1 MQIVDVVCKNV
12 VKKYF
17 YYGDVK
23 SISIDKVGEKLLNVN
38 CVVNSDTRFEYNIT
52 VTNEC
57 RNYYTLHLFTK
68 NKEYYLIP
76 AYEPGRYVYVDA
88 MGAITMFNTTGYEFL
103 LKIWPYYNKKQHIV
117 NFIDSEYIRVRDL
130 LLKLK
135 TFLLINLRLKLFCR
149 DIAIYIS
156 NRILFF
162 LFFLFL
168 FFCCK
173 KGKNKIEK
181 EKTEK
186 KWRLKRKL

>member
-1 MQIVDVVCKNV
+1 LREKIEKGKKENENCGCCLQNV

-52 VTNEC
+52 VSNEC
-57 RNYYTLHLFTK
+57 RNYYTIHLFTK

-76 AYEPGRYVYVDA
+76 AYEPGKYVYVDG
-88 MGAITMFNTTGYEFL
+88 MGLVIMFNNTGYEFL
-103 LKIWPYYNKKQHIV
+103 LKIWPYYDKKQHIV
-117 NFIDSEYIRVRDL
+117 NFIDSEFIRVRDL
-130 LLKLK
+130 LPKLK

-162 LFFLFL
+162 LFFF
-168 FFCCK
+168 FVFCCK
-173 KGKNKIEK
+173 KR
-181 EKTEK
+181 K
-186 KWRLKRKL
+186 KQN